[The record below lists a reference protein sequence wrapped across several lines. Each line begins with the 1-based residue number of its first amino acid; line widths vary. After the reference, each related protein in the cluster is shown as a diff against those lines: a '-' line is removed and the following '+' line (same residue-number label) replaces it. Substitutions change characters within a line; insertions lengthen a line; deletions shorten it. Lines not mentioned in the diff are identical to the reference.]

1 MTGTP
6 AGAGFGRFALLAG
19 AVAALLAALG
29 WVPAGRFTGVTGS
42 WAWVAACGV
51 SWVASLVGA
60 LPLIIG
66 VKAGEPM
73 VSRALAATGLRLIT
87 TVMLGLAVGLTGP
100 FEPRTLLVGLA
111 ASYVLLLAVDTWF
124 AVGRAKVV

>member
-1 MTGTP
+1 M
-6 AGAGFGRFALLAG
+6 
-19 AVAALLAALG
+19 
-29 WVPAGRFTGVTGS
+29 
-42 WAWVAACGV
+42 